1 MNLPCT
7 FIGSLFFSFI
17 VCSCAPTVKGPEKIS
32 GEIGVSLPPVRIE
45 ATNNPDSY
53 AATGLPE
60 GISVTDSKTGEIS
73 GTPLRAGV
81 FDARLSATNQSGTGS
96 KDIKVEVTK
105 LNFPVVWEK
114 ELFITHSNVLQ
125 NTRATTVGGPW
136 HFSTVMRR
144 LAGTEDNE
152 RVSEFTLAWLREW
165 SAGHHVV
172 NDDPA
177 HRARNSIEQ
186 KIIQPWIDASA
197 GGAKNLDWSKAP
209 LRLIGIVN
217 RIDLTKF
224 DNPDTLKPDVLGE
237 ARLVFGE
244 KNGGSFFAI
253 FEFGIPGDKTKE
265 NLIRWARR
273 WRVLGDPAE
282 FGAANEFGEKYLA
295 QLQTITDDYVTRDG
309 MRKGQVRTNELFIGT
324 PWELREF
331 KLTGSKLTQ
340 AVVAQTPQIRFN
352 SGADRQMLL
361 DYLNE
366 NTEKILRHQH
376 EVRPSFAGRAFAAA
390 VSPFPGNNDANFKWS
405 DPGLTDARKEAI
417 RFGFSFNTC
426 AGCHGGDGKGRN
438 FIHIGNVN
446 NSLDQNHLSP
456 FLRGEIESFDENGNK
471 KQHNESE
478 IRKRVLARIAA
489 GDNIHSALRQY
500 RMKNSTDLL
509 DLFKQM
515 MAERV
520 SRVH

>member
-1 MNLPCT
+1 MNLLCA

-32 GEIGVSLPPVRIE
+32 GEIGVSLAPVRIS
-45 ATNNPDSY
+45 ATNNPESY

-60 GISVTDSKTGEIS
+60 GISVTNSKTGEIS

-81 FDARLSATNQSGTGS
+81 FDARISATNQSGTGS

-114 ELFITHSNVLQ
+114 ELFITHRNVLQ
-125 NTRATTVGGPW
+125 NTRATREGGPW

-144 LAGTEDNE
+144 LAGTADKK

-165 SAGHHVV
+165 GAGHHVV

-177 HRARNSIEQ
+177 HLARNRVETT
-186 KIIQPWIDASA
+186 IIKPWIDASP
-197 GGAKNLDWSKAP
+197 GGAEDLDWSKAP
-209 LRLIGIVN
+209 FRLIGIVN

-224 DNPDTLKPDVLGE
+224 DDPDTLKPDALGE

-244 KNGGSFFAI
+244 KNGGLFFAI
-253 FEFGIPGDKTKE
+253 FEFGIPGEKTKE

-282 FGAANEFGEKYLA
+282 FGAPNEFGEKYLA

-309 MRKGQVRTNELFIGT
+309 IRKGQVRTNERFVGF

-331 KLTGSKLTQ
+331 KLSGDKLTQ
-340 AVVAQTPQIRFN
+340 VVVAQTPQIRFN
-352 SGADRQMLL
+352 SGADRQVLL
-361 DYLNE
+361 NYLNR
-366 NTEKILRHQH
+366 NTDEILRHQH
-376 EVRPSFAGRAFAAA
+376 KVPPSFEGRAFAAG
-390 VSPFPGNNDANFKWS
+390 VSPFPNDQSNFKWL
-405 DPGLTDARKEAI
+405 DPGLTDPRKEAI

-426 AGCHGGDGKGRN
+426 AGCHGGDGKGQG
-438 FIHIGNVN
+438 FVHIGNEDN
-446 NSLDQNHLSP
+446 ATNQNHLSP
-456 FLRGEIESFDENGNK
+456 FLREEILSFDENGNEK
-471 KQHNESE
+471 RHNERE
-478 IRKRVLARIAA
+478 IRKRVLARLAA
-489 GDNIHSALRQY
+489 GENVQSALRQY

-509 DLFKQM
+509 ALFKRM